1 MKTKITRLNA
11 VVLLAA
17 GLSLA
22 GSLSA
27 QTLTFSPT
35 APVPGANDVFN
46 LTGSGNDGGN
56 VNNGTFQTDG
66 AANDGFTYVANNRP
80 SMGQTFT
87 MGANGGVVTAIW
99 VRHVGYSNEVPDTFW
114 SFAAGS
120 AEAFRITNPSQVG
133 TAGFAIDSESYTIT
147 GLEPNNPGGFNF
159 STTGTG
165 LWLRFSLTNTV
176 TLQPNTVYG
185 FDITGIGGDFF
196 ETFGTSNNVYSG
208 GTAYIGSTGG
218 GLDDTTNLLQGD
230 RAFLIEINGGT
241 FAPPPIIAP
250 SITNQP
256 VNAMV
261 PEGANATFAPT
272 YGGTT
277 PLAYQWY
284 FNTSTPIIGQT
295 NATLVVGG
303 ATPSLVGAYSVI
315 VTNSSGSVTSQVA
328 RLAVILPDITTN
340 VGFSA
345 TGGTILD
352 QNGIGTGLSTRL
364 AGSGSDYTGIND
376 PNLLM
381 DTADGVLDITSPTC
395 DFNGQ
400 LAVNSAEA
408 IGFNLS
414 SIGFNGSQDLVI
426 TGLLTNSVVGQNYDQ
441 AGIFVGGSS
450 TNFARDGIIFNS
462 DFTADPGA
470 FGVGNQNGF
479 DIGIATAAAPV
490 GEMVATISR
499 VGGVWGMSV
508 NNLSVTPNASLAYL
522 NTLADMTAGVYAL
535 NTSGTAT
542 STTVNE
548 ISASIFTGPH
558 LHVARQGGN
567 LQFTWNVI
575 SSGLLSTTNLSNPN
589 SWTPV
594 VGATSSPFSI
604 TIPTTGAKFYR
615 IAP

>member
-11 VVLLAA
+11 IAVLAA

-35 APVPGANDVFN
+35 APVPGAKDVYN
-46 LTGSGNDGGN
+46 LAGSGNDGGN

-87 MGANGGVVTAIW
+87 MGPNGGVVTAIW
-99 VRHVGYSNEVPDTFW
+99 IRHVGYTNDQALTYW
-114 SFAAGS
+114 SFASGS

-196 ETFGTSNNVYSG
+196 ETFGTSNDVYSG

-218 GLDDTTNLLQGD
+218 GLDDTENVLSGD

-256 VNAMV
+256 ANAMV
-261 PEGANATFAPT
+261 PEGANATFTPT

-284 FNTSTPIIGQT
+284 FNTNTLLTGQT
-295 NATLVVGG
+295 NATLVLGG
-303 ATPSLVGAYSVI
+303 VTPGMVGAYSVI
-315 VTNSSGSVTSQVA
+315 VTNSSGSITSQVA
-328 RLAVILPDITTN
+328 RLAVILPVATTN
-340 VGFSA
+340 IGFSTA
-345 TGGTILD
+345 GGTILD
-352 QNGIGTGLSTRL
+352 QNGVGTGLNARL
-364 AGSGSDYTGIND
+364 AGTGSAIPTDD

-381 DTADGVLDITSPTC
+381 DTADGVLDITSPTY

-400 LAVNSAEA
+400 LNLSAADA

-414 SIGFNGSQDLVI
+414 SIGFNGSQDFVI

-450 TNFARDGIIFNS
+450 TNFARDGIIYNT

-470 FGVGNQNGF
+470 YGVGNQNGG

-508 NNLSVTPNASLAYL
+508 NNLNVTPNASLTYL
-522 NTLADMTAGVYAL
+522 NTLTDMTAGVFAL
-535 NTSGTAT
+535 NTSGTPT

-558 LHVARQGGN
+558 LQVARNGSN
-567 LQFTWNVI
+567 LKFTWNVI
-575 SSGLLSTTNLSNPN
+575 SSGLLSTTNLNNSN

-594 VGATSSPFSI
+594 AGATTSPYSMA
-604 TIPTTGAKFYR
+604 IPTTGARFYR